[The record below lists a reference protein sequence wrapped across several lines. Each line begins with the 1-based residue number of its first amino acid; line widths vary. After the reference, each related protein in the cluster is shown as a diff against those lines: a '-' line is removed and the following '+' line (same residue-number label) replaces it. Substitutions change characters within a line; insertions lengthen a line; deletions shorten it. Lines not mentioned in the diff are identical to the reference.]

1 MSHTVEILSVGT
13 ELLLGNIANTDAQ
26 TLSQGLRE
34 LGLNVYYHTVVG
46 DNPQRAREAVAIA
59 KKRADIII
67 TTGGLGPTCDDLTKN
82 VLAEAFGKKLVFD
95 EPSAERIRSYFAK
108 TKRPMTDNN
117 LQQAMLPEG
126 CTVLANDW
134 GTAPGCA
141 FQAEGVHVIM
151 LPGPPS
157 ECRPMFQYRAKP
169 YLQSLSEGVI
179 ASHTLKLFGI
189 GESAMEAQLRDQMNA
204 MSNPTLAPYAKEG
217 ECELRVTAKAPTDAE
232 AQALLKPTVEQVK
245 ALFGSKVYGVDVS
258 SLEEVVE
265 GLLREKGMTIGVAE
279 SCTGGLMA
287 KRLTDVAGASQVFLG
302 GIVSYTNQVKAGM
315 LHVPQHL
322 LDQFGAVSPEV
333 ALAMAE
339 GARKALGCDIALA
352 TTGVAGP
359 DKDDW
364 DNEVGT
370 MFVAIATPDGT
381 HVRPLKLGSRPVRAR
396 LRTQTA
402 HHAFDL
408 ARRYLT
414 GLPYEDGAV

>member
-26 TLSQGLRE
+26 MLSQGLSE

-46 DNPQRAREAVAIA
+46 DNPQRAKQAVEIA
-59 KKRADIII
+59 KGRADIII

-82 VLAEAFGKKLVFD
+82 VLAEAFGKKLVYD
-95 EPSAERIRSYFAK
+95 EPSAQRIKSYF
-108 TKRPMTDNN
+108 TRTGRPMTENN

-126 CTVLANDW
+126 CTVLSNDW

-141 FQAEGVHVIM
+141 FFADGVHVIM

-157 ECRPMFQYRAKP
+157 ECRPMFRYRAVP

-189 GESAMEAQLRDQMNA
+189 GESSMEAQLRDQMNA

-217 ECELRVTAKAPTDAE
+217 ECELRVTAKAPTDEE
-232 AQALLKPTVEQVK
+232 AQALLQPTVTQLK
-245 ALFGSKVYGVDVS
+245 ALFGSKIYGVDVS

-265 GLLREKGMTIGVAE
+265 QLLKDQGLTLGVAE

-287 KRLTDVAGASQVFLG
+287 KRLTDVPGSSQVFRG
-302 GIVSYTNQVKAGM
+302 GVVSYTNEVKARVLG
-315 LHVPQHL
+315 VPQEL
-322 LDQFGAVSPEV
+322 LDQFGAVSAPV
-333 ALAMAE
+333 AQAMAE
-339 GARKALGCDIALA
+339 GARKLLQCDIALSS
-352 TTGVAGP
+352 TGVAGP
-359 DKDDW
+359 DRDDRG
-364 DNEVGT
+364 NEVGT
-370 MFVAIATPDGT
+370 MFVAIATPKGSY
-381 HVRPLKLGSRPVRAR
+381 VRALNLGNRPVRAR

-408 ARRYLT
+408 ARRYLS
-414 GLPYEDGAV
+414 GLPYEN